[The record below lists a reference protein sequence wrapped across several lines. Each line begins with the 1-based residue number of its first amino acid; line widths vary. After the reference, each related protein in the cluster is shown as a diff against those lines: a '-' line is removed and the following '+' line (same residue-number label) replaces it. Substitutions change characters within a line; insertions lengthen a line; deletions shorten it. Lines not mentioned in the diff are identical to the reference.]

1 MSRVE
6 YISILFCHRRSYR
19 NHYFAPSPFNPARS
33 RQQVES
39 TMRIE
44 ANVHTM
50 FARTEGRSSSP
61 PSRTTHNRHQHSF
74 KSVLMISL
82 ITLLFSHIPTP
93 ARGAD
98 LIACSTFDLIANFST
113 VGATYATQLT
123 GTINAQLSP
132 PLGLMVEYTTV
143 TGDIRIPLPIGG
155 SVLQGDSL
163 IMISQGEREAQ
174 EEDVAISVGPRESTI
189 PISISGLSDD
199 AILNGRM
206 SILRADITS
215 FNFQGPNA
223 DLTLRFRD
231 RLASP
236 GQGSSR
242 LVISV
247 LGIGSDCVDAGV
259 PAGGGGGNGGGDGG
273 AGGAG
278 GAGDGGPIVDAD
290 DKPPGNPPADP
301 PPNPPVDVE
310 KQEMYPEAS
319 LPGQDNNRP
328 ITGTVLTIVGGLI
341 GTAAVSAVAVVGYR
355 RYRTTVLRKTQMLPP
370 NYKRPPTRPRVAGRI
385 VSDAGLSLDR
395 YKMQST
401 AKKAKMSPDLS
412 PTMNLFEDDPVID
425 TPQRFSSSAGSV
437 AYRPPPTQ
445 SPEETVLHIPNDEST
460 KDEPPS

>member
-1 MSRVE
+1 MS
-6 YISILFCHRRSYR
+6 
-19 NHYFAPSPFNPARS
+19 
-33 RQQVES
+33 
-39 TMRIE
+39 
-44 ANVHTM
+44 
-50 FARTEGRSSSP
+50 ARTEGRSPSP
-61 PSRTTHNRHQHSF
+61 PSRTTHYRHRHSF
-74 KSVLMISL
+74 NSVLMISL
-82 ITLLFSHIPTP
+82 ITLLFLHIPTP

-113 VGATYATQLT
+113 VGATYTTQLT

-132 PLGLMVEYTTV
+132 PLGLVVEYTAV
-143 TGDIRIPLPIGG
+143 TGDIRIPIPVGG

-163 IMISQGEREAQ
+163 ILISQGEREGQ

-215 FNFQGPNA
+215 FNFQGPNVG
-223 DLTLRFRD
+223 LTLRFRD
-231 RLASP
+231 RVASP

-247 LGIGSDCVDAGV
+247 LAIGSDCVDAGV
-259 PAGGGGGNGGGDGG
+259 PAGGAGGNGGGDGG
-273 AGGAG
+273 DGGAG
-278 GAGDGGPIVDAD
+278 GAGDGGPIVDAEQ
-290 DKPPGNPPADP
+290 GNPPADP

-328 ITGTVLTIVGGLI
+328 VMGTVLTIVGGLI
-341 GTAAVSAVAVVGYR
+341 GTAAVGAVAVVGYR
-355 RYRTTVLRKTQMLPP
+355 RYRSTVLRKTQMLPP

-412 PTMNLFEDDPVID
+412 PTMSLFEDDPVRD
-425 TPQRFSSSAGSV
+425 TSQRFSSSAGSV

-445 SPEETVLHIPNDEST
+445 SPEETVLHIPNEERT
-460 KDEPPS
+460 QAEPPS